1 MENWHALDPES
12 LSRAAS
18 ERREKAGPNRLQEQ
32 AAVRWPKIL
41 MRQFASVLIFILAAA
56 AVLSFFIGDK
66 IDAAAIVAVI
76 FLNAFLGF
84 AQEWKA
90 ETALKGLKKMLSPRC
105 RVIRDDG
112 RAEEVDAESL
122 RPGDRVFLAMGNA
135 VPADMRL
142 LLATDLKA
150 DESAL
155 TGESVPVSKETGI
168 LPENTP
174 LAERSN
180 MVWMGTSIVNGH
192 GEGIVV
198 ATGMES
204 EFGRIAGL
212 TGAIGE
218 TQTRLQAQLGI
229 LGRQLGALALFTA
242 IAVIVI
248 GITDGRDVADM
259 LMTGISLAVAAVPE
273 GLPAVVTITLAFG
286 IGIMARKK
294 ALLRRLQAAETLG
307 AVSVICTDKTGTLT
321 KNEMTVQKIW
331 LAGRVIEVTGAGY
344 VPEGGFLSSGKAIEP
359 QLDGDLMI
367 LLDTARTCNHARIER
382 RGQEWRPVG
391 SPTEA
396 ALMTL
401 AEKAGLKQEH
411 NSVSVAEYA
420 FNSTRKLMSMVT
432 ESEKD
437 FTVHAKGA
445 PEAVLQIC
453 THILVDGRRA
463 VLTEAL
469 RTEIEQTCR
478 LFALEG
484 LRTLA
489 MAQKRIA
496 GVDEITQ
503 DKVESGLTFLG
514 IAGFTDPPR
523 PEVHAAL
530 EKACRA
536 GIKVIVITG
545 DSADTAMSVARKIG
559 LDADRTITGLEMRD
573 MGDEELSFA
582 LKGNILFARTV
593 PEDKFRIVRLLQA
606 QGQLVAMTGDGVN
619 DAPALKQ
626 ADIGIAMGLRG
637 TDVAK
642 GAADIVLTDD
652 NFASIIAAIEE
663 GRRQYANIRKFVQFL
678 MAHNIGEVTAIF
690 ANILMGGP
698 LILLPIQILWINL
711 ATDSVT
717 ALSLSVERA
726 ERNIMDEPPRAVNR
740 PILDWHS
747 VVPLAALGGYIGL
760 ATLAL
765 FHLYLPVSHDL
776 ANTVALTAIVVTAQ
790 VLVLNFRSL
799 SGPTSSV
806 GWFSNPWIL
815 AAIAAMIGLQAAAV
829 YMPAMQVILHTVP
842 LSAYDWAVIFTAA
855 MPLFIVPEAIKFL
868 RKKKT

>member
-1 MENWHALDPES
+1 MENWHALDPEN
-12 LSRAAS
+12 LRRIVS
-18 ERREKAGPNRLQEQ
+18 ENRGRAGPNRLQDQ
-32 AAVRWPKIL
+32 ATVRWPEIFL
-41 MRQFASVLIFILAAA
+41 RQFASVLIFILAAA

-105 RVIRDDG
+105 RVLRDDG
-112 RAEEVDAESL
+112 RTEEVDAETL
-122 RPGDRVFLAMGNA
+122 RPGDRVILATGNA

-155 TGESVPVSKETGI
+155 TGESLAVNKDIGA

-174 LAERSN
+174 LAERTN
-180 MVWMGTSIVNGH
+180 MVWMGTNIVNGH

-212 TGAIGE
+212 TGAIKE
-218 TQTRLQAQLGI
+218 TQTRLQAQLGL

-242 IAVIVI
+242 AAVIVI
-248 GITDGRDVADM
+248 GIMDGRDVADM

-294 ALLRRLQAAETLG
+294 ALLRHLQAAETLG

-331 LAGRVIEVTGAGY
+331 LAGREIEVTGAGY
-344 VPEGGFLSSGKAIEP
+344 APEGGFLKNGRAIEP
-359 QLDGDLMI
+359 QLDGDLMA
-367 LLDTARTCNHARIER
+367 LLDTGRTCNHARIEKSAQ
-382 RGQEWRPVG
+382 GWRAIG

-401 AEKAGLKQEH
+401 AEKAGLNQECDA
-411 NSVSVAEYA
+411 VTVAEYA
-420 FNSTRKLMSMVT
+420 FNSTRKMMSLVT
-432 ESEKD
+432 ESEND
-437 FTVHAKGA
+437 FTAHAKGA
-445 PEAVLQIC
+445 PEAVLQLC

-463 VLTEAL
+463 VLTDAL
-469 RTEIEQTCR
+469 RAEIEETCR
-478 LFALEG
+478 GFALEG

-489 MAQKRIA
+489 MAQKRLS
-496 GVDEITQ
+496 GPDDITQ
-503 DKVESGLTFLG
+503 DTVESGLTFLG
-514 IAGFTDPPR
+514 VAGFTDPPR

-530 EKACRA
+530 EKARSA
-536 GIKVIVITG
+536 GIRVIVITG
-545 DSADTAMSVARKIG
+545 DSPGTAMAVARKIG
-559 LDADRTITGLEMRD
+559 LDAVRAVTSLEMKGMSD
-573 MGDEELSFA
+573 DELSFA
-582 LKGNILFARTV
+582 LKENILFARTV

-690 ANILMGGP
+690 LNILLGGP

-740 PILDWHS
+740 PILDWRAVS
-747 VVPLAALGGYIGL
+747 ALAALGGYIGL
-760 ATLAL
+760 ATLTL
-765 FHLYLPVSHDL
+765 FHFYLPVSHAL
-776 ANTVALTAIVVTAQ
+776 ANTVALAAIVVTAQ

-806 GWFSNPWIL
+806 GWFSNPWVL
-815 AAIAAMIGLQAAAV
+815 AAILSMIALQAAAV
-829 YMPAMQVILHTVP
+829 YLPVMQDILHTVP
-842 LSAYDWAVIFTAA
+842 LSARDWAVIFAVAT
-855 MPLFIVPEAIKFL
+855 PLFIVPEAIKFL
-868 RKKKT
+868 RKGKT